1 MTTIKNRLEKL
12 SSVDFTNALKDI
24 KRGIERETLRVSP
37 NGKISQAVHPEVL
50 GATLTHPY
58 ITTDYSEA
66 LLELITPPSN
76 NIDTTYTQLFDIHHF
91 VSQHIGDEMLWP
103 MSMPCFIENQ
113 DEIPLAYFGESN
125 VGKMKHTYRK
135 GLKNRYGS
143 MMQAIAGIH
152 YNFSLPE
159 SFWAALKKE
168 EGEYKGGCIG
178 EFQSEQYM
186 RMVRNIKRYVWVVT
200 YLFGASPAMCRSFLE
215 GKGGA
220 IPFEKLGKGS
230 VYLPHATSLRMS
242 DLGYTN
248 SEQSALNVE
257 YGCLKEYI
265 EKLRIAIRTESLDY
279 KKLGVKENG
288 EYKQLNHNILQ
299 IENELYAPVRPKQVA
314 KSGEKPT
321 DALENRGIMY
331 VELRA
336 LDVNPFSPVGISK
349 EQMRVIDVFM
359 LFCLLTEQ
367 DELSQEQQAES
378 EENQDRIVLNGR
390 ADYLELIKDG
400 EAVSRTEWLSSIFEE
415 MKEISLWLDG
425 HLGNSDYSNAIS
437 NIWDWK
443 DDPSK
448 TLSGQLLDTLLS
460 KNTDNGYYALALA
473 DEYKQKHAEHS
484 PSIFTPDFLL
494 AEGVDSIKARKEIE
508 ANDKVSFD
516 EFLEKYF
523 ALDS

>member
-1 MTTIKNRLEKL
+1 MTTIKQRLDDL
-12 SSVDFTNALKDI
+12 STSDFTGAIKDI
-24 KRGIERETLRVSP
+24 QRGIERETLRVSP
-37 NGKISQAVHPEVL
+37 NGKISQKEHPKLL
-50 GATLTHPY
+50 GAALTHPY

-76 NIDTTYTQLFDIHHF
+76 DINKTYAQLQDIHHF
-91 VSQHIGDEMLWP
+91 VTKHIGDEVLWP
-103 MSMPCFIENQ
+103 MSMPCFIEHQ
-113 DEIPLAYFGESN
+113 DEIPLAYYGESN
-125 VGKMKHTYRK
+125 IGKMKRTYRK

-152 YNFSLPE
+152 YNFSLPTT
-159 SFWAALKKE
+159 FWLAYQKQQGLT
-168 EGEYKGGCIG
+168 GSLMD
-178 EFQSEQYM
+178 FQSEQYM

-215 GKGGA
+215 GKGEA
-220 IPFEKLGKGS
+220 LPFETFGKGS

-265 EKLRIAIRTESLDY
+265 AKLRQAIRTESLDY
-279 KKLGVKENG
+279 KKIGVKIG
-288 EYKQLNHNILQ
+288 SDYQQLNHNILQ

-367 DELSQEQQAES
+367 DQLTADQQAEA

-390 ADYLELIKDG
+390 AESLDLVLNG
-400 EAVSRTEWLSSIFEE
+400 TTVSRQEWLTNIFAEL
-415 MKEISLWLDG
+415 KSVALWLDKHIG
-425 HLGNSDYSNAIS
+425 GDQYTLAIDQIS
-437 NIWDWK
+437 GAIT
-443 DDPSK
+443 DPSK
-448 TLSGQLLDTLLS
+448 TLSGQLLNTLL
-460 KNTDNGYYALALA
+460 KEDIDNGYYALSLA
-473 DEYKQKHAEHS
+473 DRYKQQNIAHL
-484 PSIFTPDFLL
+484 PSVFKPSFLVQ
-494 AEGVDSIKARKEIE
+494 ETQTSWQKQQDIE
-508 ANDKVSFD
+508 ASDTLSFD
-516 EFLEKYF
+516 EFLENYF
-523 ALDS
+523 TYQT

>member
-1 MTTIKNRLEKL
+1 MNRANFLPPLGIILTL
-12 SSVDFTNALKDI
+12 SLNHYIDAFNQNENFKTLADI
-24 KRGIERETLRVSP
+24 GRGIEREALRVLP
-37 NGKISQAVHPEVL
+37 EGKLSDHGHYSDL
-50 GATLTHPY
+50 GAALTHSQ
-58 ITTDYSEA
+58 ITTDYSET
-66 LLELITPPSN
+66 LLEFITPVSHSPEDA
-76 NIDTTYTQLFDIHHF
+76 IAQLQDIQKF
-91 VSQHIGDEMLWP
+91 TFSHISGELLWP
-103 MSMPCFIENQ
+103 MSMPCFV
-113 DEIPLAYFGESN
+113 DDADKVPLAQYGNSN
-125 VGKMKHTYRK
+125 IGKMKTVYRQ

-143 MMQAIAGIH
+143 MMQVIAGIH
-152 YNFSLPE
+152 FNFSFSQE
-159 SFWAALKKE
+159 FWQIIQNLQPHAN
-168 EGEYKGGCIG
+168 
-178 EFQSEQYM
+178 EQLLNDFISDQYFSIL
-186 RMVRNIKRYVWVVT
+186 RNYKRYCWLIP
-200 YLFGASPAMCRSFLE
+200 YLYGASPALCSSFLQ
-215 GKGGA
+215 GKTTPL
-220 IPFEKLGKGS
+220 PFEKSSSGAL
-230 VYLPHATSLRMS
+230 YLQYATSLRMS

-359 LFCLLTEQ
+359 LFCLLTDQ

-400 EAVSRTEWLSSIFEE
+400 EAISRNEWLSTIFDE
-415 MKEISLWLDG
+415 MKEISHWLDA
-425 HLGNSDYSNAIS
+425 HLGGSDYSDAIS
-437 NIWDWK
+437 SIWTCK

-448 TLSGQLLDTLLS
+448 TLDEPIADDNPVADPVPEEESEEPKKSRWFELD
-460 KNTDNGYYALALA
+460 D
-473 DEYKQKHAEHS
+473 
-484 PSIFTPDFLL
+484 
-494 AEGVDSIKARKEIE
+494 
-508 ANDKVSFD
+508 
-516 EFLEKYF
+516 
-523 ALDS
+523 